1 MEKRKLMALGKSSL
15 VIAIP
20 KHWMKKNDLK
30 RGDYVSLNVQNDG
43 SLNVYPGTEVKK
55 ERKITLS
62 FSVEENGYSIARHI
76 ISCYLNGYT
85 TIQLLSKNVFTA
97 GQHSAI
103 RSVAQILYMRIMES
117 NSRKITINTMLDE
130 SMGSLQSGIERMN
143 LITCSMCSDTLES
156 IKNWDKDLATSV
168 VSLEDDV
175 DQFMYLLLRLIRMAS
190 QNSALA
196 KDLEI
201 NILDCLDY
209 QTLVHR
215 IEHVADHVTNIA
227 GRIITLFDTKT
238 HLPKDALKII
248 IETAEIAFDSYYKAT
263 QAFLSKNVD
272 GTNEIIDKQKEI
284 ERLREEMTPLF
295 YKNVDEN
302 TLVTCNLCAIL
313 ESIGR
318 ISEYAA
324 DIAELAIDR
333 TYNLQN

>member
-20 KHWMKKNDLK
+20 KHWMKKNDLE
-30 RGDYVSLNVQNDG
+30 RGDYVSLNVRNDG
-43 SLNVYPGTEVKK
+43 SLNVYPGTELKK

-62 FSVEENGYSIARHI
+62 FSVEEDGYSINRHI

-97 GQHSAI
+97 GQHGAI
-103 RSVAQILYMRIMES
+103 RSVVQTLYMRIMEA

-130 SMGSLQSGIERMN
+130 SMGSLKSGIERMN

-156 IKNWDKDLATSV
+156 IKNWDKGLAQSI

-190 QNSALA
+190 QDSALA
-196 KDLEI
+196 RDLEI
-201 NILDCLDY
+201 NILDCLDC

-215 IEHVADHVTNIA
+215 IEHVADHITNIA
-227 GRIITLFDTKT
+227 SRIITLFDTKI

-263 QAFLSKNVD
+263 DAFLSKNTD
-272 GTNEIIDKQKEI
+272 ETNEIIDKQKEI
-284 ERLREEMTPLF
+284 ERLREEMTPLL
-295 YKNVDEN
+295 YGKEDEDN
-302 TLVTCNLCAIL
+302 LITCNLCSII
-313 ESIGR
+313 ESIDR

-324 DIAELAIDR
+324 DIAELAINR
-333 TYNLQN
+333 TYNLQS

>member
-30 RGDYVSLNVQNDG
+30 RGDYVSLNVRNDG

-62 FSVEENGYSIARHI
+62 FSVEEDGNSITRHI

-97 GQHSAI
+97 GQHGAI
-103 RSVAQILYMRIMES
+103 RSVVQTLYMRIMES

-130 SMGSLQSGIERMN
+130 SMGSLKSGIERMN
-143 LITCSMCSDTLES
+143 LITCSMCSDTLAS
-156 IKNWDKDLATSV
+156 IKNWDKDLAQSII
-168 VSLEDDV
+168 SLEDDV
-175 DQFMYLLLRLIRMAS
+175 DQFSYLHLRLIRMAS
-190 QNSALA
+190 QDSALA

-201 NILDCLDY
+201 NILDCLDC

-215 IEHVADHVTNIA
+215 IEQVADHITNIA
-227 GRIITLFDTKT
+227 NRLIILFDTKI
-238 HLPKDALKII
+238 HLPKNALKII
-248 IETAEIAFDSYYKAT
+248 IEMAEIAFDSYYKAT
-263 QAFLSKNVD
+263 EAFLLKNVD
-272 GTNEIIDKQKEI
+272 ETNEIIDKQKEI
-284 ERLREEMTPLF
+284 ESLREEMTPLL
-295 YKNVDEN
+295 YGNMDKNN
-302 TLVTCNLCAIL
+302 LFTCNLC
-313 ESIGR
+313 SIIDSIDR
-318 ISEYAA
+318 ISECAA

-333 TYNLQN
+333 TYNLQR